1 MNPIVSLLTSLTMGV
16 EQAYHKELKRCK
28 ELILS
33 LFPFIALLTIL
44 CWVIKNTFI
53 TSLQN
58 MPRNNIQTWA
68 TLLSG
73 ILTKWLMTRKI
84 TRMASILKTILIG
97 ERAES
102 WKLHGWEKTRL
113 PSWCTNISQVIKRK

>member
-33 LFPFIALLTIL
+33 FFPFIVLLTIL
-44 CWVIKNTFI
+44 CWVIKNTFT

-68 TLLSG
+68 TLF
-73 ILTKWLMTRKI
+73 KWHTDTVTHDQKNNQNGQHTQNYINRRK
-84 TRMASILKTILIG
+84 S
-97 ERAES
+97 
-102 WKLHGWEKTRL
+102 
-113 PSWCTNISQVIKRK
+113 